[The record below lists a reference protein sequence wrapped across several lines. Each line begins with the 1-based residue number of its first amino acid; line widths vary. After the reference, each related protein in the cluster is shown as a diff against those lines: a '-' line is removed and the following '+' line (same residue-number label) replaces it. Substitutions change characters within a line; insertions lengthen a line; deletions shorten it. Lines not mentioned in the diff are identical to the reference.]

1 MPPSSRF
8 NVELRAGS
16 GRHFA
21 VIGSS
26 GKGAVDR
33 RWPAWDLISHFLDY
47 FFGVEMIFSKLE
59 AKAFYLGN

>member
-1 MPPSSRF
+1 
-8 NVELRAGS
+8 
-16 GRHFA
+16 

-26 GKGAVDR
+26 AEGAVDR

-47 FFGVEMIFSKLE
+47 FVGVEMISYQLE